1 VGLAVLGVS
10 LAGFEASAAE
20 PPPLAASGR
29 FRPRLSLVDAP
40 FTFRG
45 GVPSMQQSLEVSHLM
60 MEGGSWGIDLLGE
73 RLEQWTPPWLRYFV
87 EVPLLILWDTVGG
100 QLPGGDTWLHEE
112 WHRAV
117 MSRYGVSSFNE
128 VYEVRLFR
136 PFIAVKRVSDEGLA
150 FIKDRHPQDFV
161 RLAAAGMEAQVADTL
176 QLQRDIFF
184 ERRNPLRNLP
194 HLWLSRLNVS
204 AYLSACVT
212 TTAAEERELTAG
224 EVDIAQRDF
233 VGLDCSSWVY
243 DLENDRQPYAARGTH
258 PTGVGI
264 DRYRYVDQLSPRG
277 KAFLEQ
283 AVVLS
288 LLNFVSPQL
297 LGLGHLPVP
306 GLGEEARWN
315 FALTHQLTS
324 FGQVVDGHLF
334 ASVGGWNVGATY
346 HHYLNGARAFP
357 GLELLLVRW
366 PVPVQGVSAHLSS
379 GVQLWLQPA
388 EGRFS
393 DTEARLGGGA
403 RAEVAVDVLPRLSVF
418 AELDAKT
425 AGWVSGNVYLDPHVQ
440 ARLGVEA
447 AL

>member
-1 VGLAVLGVS
+1 VLLSVS
-10 LAGFEASAAE
+10 QARAAE
-20 PPPLAASGR
+20 PPPLAGSGR
-29 FRPRLSLVDAP
+29 FRARLPLVDAP
-40 FTFRG
+40 FNFRG
-45 GVPSMQQSLEVSHLM
+45 GVPSMQQSLEVSHLV

-73 RLEQWTPPWLRYFV
+73 RIEQWTNPWLRYFV
-87 EVPLLILWDTVGG
+87 EVPLLVFWEFGG
-100 QLPGGDTWLHEE
+100 GALPGGDTWLHEE

-117 MSRYGVSSFNE
+117 LSRYGVSSFNE
-128 VYEVRLFR
+128 VYELR
-136 PFIAVKRVSDEGLA
+136 PFRSFIYVKHVSDEGLA

-184 ERRNPLRNLP
+184 ERRSPVRNLP
-194 HLWLSRLNVS
+194 HLWLSRFNVS
-204 AYLSACVT
+204 TYLGACT
-212 TTAAEERELTAG
+212 ILTAADESYINAA
-224 EVDIAQRDF
+224 EVEVAQRDF
-233 VGLDCSSWVY
+233 VGLDCSSWMY

-277 KAFLEQ
+277 REFLEQ
-283 AVVLS
+283 AAGLS

-297 LGLGHLPVP
+297 FGVGHLPVP
-306 GLGEEARWN
+306 GLAAEDRWN

-334 ASVGGWNVGATY
+334 ASIQGWNVGATY

-366 PVPVQGVSAHLSS
+366 PVAVRGVPAHLSS
-379 GVQLWLQPA
+379 GVQVWLQPR

-403 RAEVAVDVLPRLSVF
+403 RTELAVEVLPRLSVF
-418 AELDAKT
+418 AEVDAKT